1 MLRNHD
7 RTFLKHFAIVI
18 VALHVVALAL
28 IVLARWIHDAQPSE
42 GNAAAVAAVEARL
55 QPIGGVYAGET
66 GAAARAAAAAAAQ
79 AAAAG
84 QVAYGGTLDGKV
96 IYDQLCAA
104 CHGTGAGGAPT
115 LSSAAWQPRIAQG
128 MDTLMLHA
136 IEGYQGEA
144 GIMPPK
150 GGNPSLTDEQVAA
163 SVEWM
168 LDNLQ

>member
-7 RTFLKHFAIVI
+7 RTFLKHFTIIIVG
-18 VALHVVALAL
+18 LHVVALGL
-28 IVLARWIHDAQPSE
+28 ILLARGLHQAAPTE
-42 GNAAAVAAVEARL
+42 ENAAAVAAVEARL
-55 QPIGGVYAGET
+55 APVAGVYAGET
-66 GAAARAAAAAAAQ
+66 GAAAQAAAAAAAQ
-79 AAAAG
+79 AAAAS

-104 CHGTGAGGAPT
+104 CHGTGAGGAPVMT
-115 LSSAAWQPRIAQG
+115 QAAWQPRIAKG
-128 MDTLMLHA
+128 METLVQHA
-136 IEGYQGEA
+136 IEGFQGES

-150 GGNPSLTDEQVAA
+150 GGNPALSNEQVAA